1 MPAGCV
7 ALQTRL
13 LAGFYCDVIQM
24 SKATH
29 LAFLLLSC
37 CALFL
42 LFSAGL
48 ELMDTMGSLQEAA
61 YERLC
66 RWGTRGAAAGSCRGP
81 CSPAPPAC
89 MPREAHVRPARQLVG
104 WLPFLLRS
112 LLLPLLAACRW
123 VQQECRALSEVDAPE
138 VNPLLQ
144 EAAAALRERP
154 VSGRAGWLA
163 GWLAGGSGWLSK
175 ETARCWLVQ
184 R

>member
-104 WLPFLLRS
+104 WLPFLLRPCCCRC
-112 LLLPLLAACRW
+112 LLP
-123 VQQECRALSEVDAPE
+123 
-138 VNPLLQ
+138 
-144 EAAAALRERP
+144 
-154 VSGRAGWLA
+154 
-163 GWLAGGSGWLSK
+163 AGGCSRSAGLS
-175 ETARCWLVQ
+175 ARWTLQ
-184 R
+184 RSTRCCRRRRPRCESAR